1 MKKKHYSY
9 ILGFCTALIGFQACS
24 SEDNLAETNALQ
36 PTPETPVYKVNIHA
50 TIGDDAET
58 RAVSFG
64 TDGSSIT
71 ASFETTDLIY
81 VCIEEKGEFACDG
94 TTATTLSPT
103 SDGTSTTLTGTL
115 KFPVAPE
122 VGDILTLCYN
132 MNVFDENPASCGFRY
147 IALGP
152 GLPSLAGGSAA
163 AASDCDFA
171 KATMKIKAI
180 SGNATDGYT
189 LDLCKT
195 DDVDNTTATFVN
207 LQSMFRFRF
216 SFKGKDGNPPAI
228 YPTITKLVITS
239 DYTVATFPPSG
250 PFVNIYTPLG
260 GPQNS
265 GSNTRQINSP
275 TIDENHDFY
284 LPIRFN
290 YESVPATENLT
301 FTATAS
307 DGVVYEKV
315 RTAPAGGFQNG
326 KYYYGNITLAY
337 KTQYVMPTITG
348 STAEPWD
355 YQYVFCDNNFTIEGT
370 SSGYCFSF
378 NKKDVNTV
386 TLKNL
391 TATYDGGQAIIGT
404 SGSGPDYYTLNLV
417 LDGDCTIDNSNFFTA
432 FGMNFGHVVYGD
444 YLTLS
449 TANGGTYTLSITCQS
464 PYYNG
469 DSDYS
474 YTKGIQCQNYY
485 RDSYTSP
492 TTQVVDDLA
501 APGFSVTLTS
511 EKDNGDGTSTYVY
524 TVAPKVTS

>member
-9 ILGFCTALIGFQACS
+9 LLGLCVGMIGLQACS
-24 SEDNLAETNALQ
+24 SEDNLAATNAPQ
-36 PTPETPVYKVNIHA
+36 PTQETPVYKVNIPA

-64 TDGSSIT
+64 TDGSSMT
-71 ASFETTDLIY
+71 ASFEKTDLIY
-81 VCIEEKGEFACDG
+81 VCIEEKNEFACDG

-152 GLPSLAGGSAA
+152 GLPSLADGSAA

-189 LDLCKT
+189 LDLCKV
-195 DDVDNTTATFVN
+195 DDNNNTTATFEP

-216 SFKGKDGNPPAI
+216 SFKGKDGNPPAT

-250 PFVNIYTPLG
+250 PFVNIYTPMG

-275 TIDENHDFY
+275 AIDGNHVFY

-307 DGVVYEKV
+307 DGIVYEKV
-315 RTAPAGGFQNG
+315 KTSPTGGFKNG
-326 KYYYGNITLAY
+326 KYYYGNVTLAY

-348 STAEPWD
+348 STAESWN
-355 YQYVFCDNNFTIEGT
+355 YQYDFYDDDFTIEGT
-370 SSGYCFSF
+370 SMGYCFTFDKGS
-378 NKKDVNTV
+378 VNTV

-391 TATYDGGQAIIGT
+391 TATYDGGQAIMGT

-432 FGMNFGHVVYGD
+432 ISLGYFEGSSGEC
-444 YLTLS
+444 LKLS
-449 TANGGTYTLSITCQS
+449 TANGGTYKLSITCQS
-464 PYYNG
+464 PYDNG
-469 DSDYS
+469 DGDYS

-492 TTQVVDDLA
+492 TRQVVANLA
-501 APGFSVTLTS
+501 YTGFTVTLTS
-511 EKDNGDGTSTYVY
+511 ETDNHDGTSTYVY
-524 TVAPKVTS
+524 TVAPLTP